1 MNIKLKFQF
10 VSFIFDEITRAFPLG
25 PYQPPRVEYILLMMK
40 NQIDL
45 KKVRQ
50 FSLLDATNM

>member
-1 MNIKLKFQF
+1 MNIKQKFQF
-10 VSFIFDEITRAFPLG
+10 VSFIFDEITRAFSLG

-45 KKVRQ
+45 KR
-50 FSLLDATNM
+50 LDSFLY

>member
-45 KKVRQ
+45 KRLDSFV
-50 FSLLDATNM
+50 LLDATNI